1 MADQLVVDWTRPRL
15 TPLQLIPFMPKFVR
29 ALEEGDRQRV
39 AETHA
44 VTPTCLLGLFTS
56 ALGRGGGGGPRP
68 WDVMGMGQAPS
79 QPASRRHRYSLAS
92 SYICRPT

>member
-56 ALGRGGGGGPRP
+56 ALGRGGGRPAPMGRHGNGPSP
-68 WDVMGMGQAPS
+68 
-79 QPASRRHRYSLAS
+79 QPASISATPVLS
-92 SYICRPT
+92 S

>member
-29 ALEEGDRQRV
+29 RALEGDRQRV

-56 ALGRGGGGGPRP
+56 ALGRGGSVDLLCRIDALFRNGEQCAVER
-68 WDVMGMGQAPS
+68 A
-79 QPASRRHRYSLAS
+79 ASHLLL
-92 SYICRPT
+92 P